1 MPLLLRHED
10 VISCCSM
17 HDAIEAVEM
26 GLKDEAAGALMQPQ
40 RHNLRFGEG
49 GKDGFLRIGP
59 CALLN
64 EGWMGFKAMNLAKG
78 HGVRYQIHL
87 YEMATGEL
95 KAIMDAKHITTLR
108 TGATSAIA
116 TKYLANPGATTVGVI
131 GSGNESWA
139 QIAAM
144 AAIEKVKNVKVYSP
158 TEANRNAYAERCEN
172 ELGVKAQG
180 VATPDDAVD
189 GAGLIVAAVNSDK
202 HVLFGRQLQ
211 SGMHVNSVGTARPV
225 LREIDEEV
233 FARAD
238 IVAVDTREGVF
249 QEAGD
254 AILAVE
260 AGAIKP
266 RDAYETH
273 QLVSG
278 EAPPR
283 SSEAQI
289 TLFKSVGT
297 ALQDI
302 STAVRAFQN
311 ASLKG
316 IGQQLDDF
324 PYLLVKKPSKKY
336 V

>member
-1 MPLLLRHED
+1 MQE
-10 VISCCSM
+10 
-17 HDAIEAVEM
+17 AIEAVEL
-26 GLKDEAAGALMQPQ
+26 GLKDQAAGALMMPQ
-40 RHNLRFGEG
+40 RHNLRFGEQ

-59 CALLN
+59 CALLDA
-64 EGWMGFKAMNLAKG
+64 GWMGFKAMNLAKG

-116 TKYLANPGATTVGVI
+116 TKHLANPGKMSVGII

-144 AAIEKVKNVKVYSP
+144 AAIDVVHDVKVYSP
-158 TEANRNAYAERCEN
+158 TEANRNLYAQRCMD
-172 ELGVKAQG
+172 ELGIAEARG
-180 VATPDDAVD
+180 VATPDEAVD
-189 GAGLIVAAVNSDK
+189 GAGLLIAAVNSDK
-202 HVLFGRQLQ
+202 HVLFGKQLTP
-211 SGMHVNSVGTARPV
+211 GMHVNSVGTARPV

-238 IVAVDTREGVF
+238 IVVVDTREGVF

-266 RDAYETH
+266 EDAYETH
-273 QLVSG
+273 QLISG
-278 EAPPR
+278 EVPKR
-283 SSEAQI
+283 DSEDQI

-302 STAVRAFQN
+302 ATAVRVYKN
-311 ASLKG
+311 AAENN
-316 IGQQLDDF
+316 IGQELDDF
-324 PYLLVKKPSKKY
+324 PYLLEKKPSKKY